1 MYHHCQFSLRKLMV
15 QLNNN
20 PENGG
25 FNAKNPEG
33 KVVGVFCYLTTPDTS
48 AHFHYVHRC
57 AQGIFL

>member
-1 MYHHCQFSLRKLMV
+1 MV

-20 PENGG
+20 PENDG